1 MDQQVMAVQEFLEKK
16 SDQTFPYD
24 ELAGRFGMSRRTFE
38 PRFTTA
44 AGDTPLIYLQRVRW
58 PPLP

>member
-44 AGDTPLIYLQRVRW
+44 AGDTPLIYLQRVR
-58 PPLP
+58 